1 MSLPFV
7 FVMRLGIFRSSTCES
22 DYTNALVVYIRG
34 KTPLEGPHA
43 SLVIRLCHE
52 DLRVSVHARNQPQAD
67 SPPDSFRHLALV
79 DRSKARVLVVLD
91 LAHLRNGFGHD
102 AEVLQD
108 RVSNCAMPEEQ
119 PSETTQLIPYL
130 VVIHRVD
137 IELVEHIPPRACLLL

>member
-79 DRSKARVLVVLD
+79 DRSKACVLVVLD
-91 LAHLRNGFGHD
+91 LAHLRNVFGHD
-102 AEVLQD
+102 AEVLFGFSSAFTLSI
-108 RVSNCAMPEEQ
+108 SNLPISSRLPC
-119 PSETTQLIPYL
+119 TFRQLTL
-130 VVIHRVD
+130 
-137 IELVEHIPPRACLLL
+137 